1 MVTIR
6 LFYAV
11 WVDWSRNLC
20 EILSTMSE
28 QMTYMGYEWITVEDG
43 VVTVGI
49 TEDAAT
55 DLSDDIVLNLPEQD
69 DIVSSGKVCG
79 DIESGNGNLNLYSPV
94 SGTII
99 EVNEA
104 VLENPDLIQE
114 DPTDEGWLFRVEAD
128 DPEKLDR
135 LSLQTRQDD
144 EDEDDEDED
153 EDEEDSEEDE
163 EFDGKKR
170 SRDDEEE

>member
-1 MVTIR
+1 
-6 LFYAV
+6 
-11 WVDWSRNLC
+11 
-20 EILSTMSE
+20 
-28 QMTYMGYEWITVEDG
+28 MTYMGYEWITVEDG

-69 DIVSSGKVCG
+69 DVVASGKVCG

-128 DPEKLDR
+128 DPDKLDR
-135 LSLQTRQDD
+135 LSLQMSRQDD
-144 EDEDDEDED
+144 EDEDADDD
-153 EDEEDSEEDE
+153 EDEEDDE
-163 EFDGKKR
+163 ELDEDDDYSGKKR
-170 SRDDEEE
+170 SNDEDEE